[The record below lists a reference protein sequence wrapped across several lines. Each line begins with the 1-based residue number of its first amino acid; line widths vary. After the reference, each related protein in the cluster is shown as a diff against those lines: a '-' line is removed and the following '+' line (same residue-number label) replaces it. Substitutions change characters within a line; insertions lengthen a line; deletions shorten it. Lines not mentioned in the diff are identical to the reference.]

1 MSRIR
6 SNSRENT
13 NSTKVPLSIPTP
25 APTIQNR
32 TTSIRNVIM
41 EGLAWGTG
49 TSIARRIFS
58 PVETKLETKLET
70 KVETKDN
77 TADLWVKYDECVNKF
92 DGETRKCDYLLKLL
106 NSSSNHL

>member
-25 APTIQNR
+25 APSIQNR
-32 TTSIRNVIM
+32 TTSIGNVIM

-58 PVETKLETKLET
+58 PVET

>member
-1 MSRIR
+1 MPRIR

-32 TTSIRNVIM
+32 TTSIANVIM
-41 EGLAWGTG
+41 EGFAWGTG

-58 PVETKLETKLET
+58 PEEK
-70 KVETKDN
+70 KVETKIEKKVETNDN
-77 TADLWVKYDECVNKF
+77 TIDLWAKYDECVNKCD
-92 DGETRKCDYLLKLL
+92 DGARKCDYLLNLIK
-106 NSSSNHL
+106 SSSR